1 MLKPGIP
8 LRRRP
13 AAQWEMSV
21 AALHQRGAARI
32 RGGVSGLRQA
42 RDTAIIDRAMN
53 KHATRRRFLSTAGAA
68 TLASPWL
75 CGAAHGG
82 EGATGGRPRDVE
94 SRQARLLEIL
104 RQPVLKRELF
114 KSPVL
119 LESVELLRWNSSY
132 LCRVR
137 SSDGAEGISVA
148 HSGIS
153 RLYPIFLHNLRPFFL
168 GKDARDLD
176 LILEKV
182 YVYGFNFRY
191 NGISLGLPLATIE
204 FAILD
209 LLGRIAGRSL
219 GQLIGEIH
227 HPEVAVYVATEW
239 RERPLEETVDRI
251 RKAVAEYDAK
261 ALKIKVGYLM
271 FMTTDMRAQG
281 PAGKTER
288 LIPLLREIYGRD
300 MALYADANSYYSV
313 KEAIRVGR
321 LLEENKYAYFE
332 EPVMYDDFEAIKQVA
347 DALSIPIA
355 NGEQDQS
362 FVNFR
367 WLIANDGLE
376 IVQPDSYYFGG
387 LIRCVKVGRMAAAFG
402 KSIVPHMSGGG
413 LGFLYNCHLVSVLP
427 NAGAHHE
434 FKGLDTQVPFECKT
448 SPLKVAGGK
457 IKVPTGPGCGVEID
471 PEFIRKHQPVPVNA

>member
-1 MLKPGIP
+1 M
-8 LRRRP
+8 
-13 AAQWEMSV
+13 
-21 AALHQRGAARI
+21 
-32 RGGVSGLRQA
+32 
-42 RDTAIIDRAMN
+42 
-53 KHATRRRFLSTAGAA
+53 
-68 TLASPWL
+68 
-75 CGAAHGG
+75 
-82 EGATGGRPRDVE
+82 
-94 SRQARLLEIL
+94 
-104 RQPVLKRELF
+104 
-114 KSPVL
+114 
-119 LESVELLRWNSSY
+119 
-132 LCRVR
+132 
-137 SSDGAEGISVA
+137 
-148 HSGIS
+148 
-153 RLYPIFLHNLRPFFL
+153 
-168 GKDARDLD
+168 GKDARELD

-209 LLGRIAGRSL
+209 LLGRMAGRSL

-239 RERPLEETVDRI
+239 RERPLEETFDRI
-251 RKAVAEYDAK
+251 KKAVAEYDAR

-271 FMTTDMRAQG
+271 FMTTDLRAKG
-281 PAGKTER
+281 PVGKTER
-288 LIPLLREIYGRD
+288 LIPLLRETFGSD
-300 MALYADANSYYSV
+300 MALYADANGYYEV
-313 KEAIRVGR
+313 NEAIRVGK

-332 EPVMYDDFEAIKQVA
+332 EPVMYDDFEAIKKVA
-347 DALSIPIA
+347 DALDIPIA

-367 WLIANDGLE
+367 WLIANDGVE

-387 LIRCVKVGRMAAAFG
+387 LIRSVKVGRMAAAFG

-448 SPLKVAGGK
+448 SPLKVVGGK
-457 IKVPTGPGCGVEID
+457 IKVPTGPGSGVEID
-471 PEFIRKHQPVPVNA
+471 PDIHRAGTGR